1 MKYKVMFVTNIRIT
15 HIATAFKAR
24 DPAPASHINGEIMN
38 TQTKPKK
45 EPNLASIKREE
56 EQLQALSLCRA
67 SKPPHISA
75 EQRIPR
81 G

>member
-1 MKYKVMFVTNIRIT
+1 MFVTDSRTT
-15 HIATAFKAR
+15 HIATAFKAQ
-24 DPAPASHINGEIMN
+24 DPVPASHINGEIMN

-45 EPNLASIKREE
+45 EPNLANIEREE

-67 SKPPHISA
+67 SKPSHISA